1 MHKEARLPQN
11 GKEGFLYGAIIVI
24 LTATLMSTVN
34 VMINASKSA
43 TASDII
49 IEILLIIPVF
59 WVIAMLVE
67 GLLVGRMAEA
77 LTAKFTQPTDS
88 FNTKILFRIVF
99 TVFGMSFL
107 MTLIGDVYMNGF
119 ELAIFERFLN
129 AWPRNLLIVFVAE
142 CLIIQPIAR
151 YAMVKL
157 HASQDKK
164 AALAA
169 K

>member
-1 MHKEARLPQN
+1 MQYEKRLPKN

-34 VMINASKSA
+34 VLINSPASA
-43 TASDII
+43 TAGEIFM
-49 IEILLIIPVF
+49 EILLIIPIF
-59 WVIAMLVE
+59 WVFAMLVE

-99 TVFGMSFL
+99 TVFGMSII
-107 MTLIGDVYMNGF
+107 MTLIGDLYMNGF
-119 ELAIFERFLN
+119 DTAIFERFL
-129 AWPRNLLIVFVAE
+129 ASWPRNLVIVFVAE

-151 YAMVKL
+151 FAMVKL
-157 HASQDKK
+157 HESQAKK
-164 AALAA
+164 ATAQA